1 MFSGGQDK
9 KFPLSAMNGFHLVL
23 TLNMANN
30 SFQLDESSTAKVMA
44 YSINDPTIYTNMI
57 RVDPAVDRGIIDAS
71 RGTDGRI
78 RIHSQSWRT
87 YTVAIQK
94 QTP

>member
-1 MFSGGQDK
+1 
-9 KFPLSAMNGFHLVL
+9 
-23 TLNMANN
+23 
-30 SFQLDESSTAKVMA
+30 MA
-44 YSINDPTIYTNMI
+44 YSINNPTIYTNII
-57 RVDPAVDRGIIDAS
+57 RVDPAEDRGIIDAS